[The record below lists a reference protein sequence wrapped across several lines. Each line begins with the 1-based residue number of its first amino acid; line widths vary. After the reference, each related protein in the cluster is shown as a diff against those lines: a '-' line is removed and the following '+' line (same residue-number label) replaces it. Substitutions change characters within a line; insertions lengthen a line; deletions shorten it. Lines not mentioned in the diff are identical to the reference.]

1 MNSQNSNIKVKTAE
15 KKSRINSRIY
25 IVRKSKTVE
34 ITRKKATVESLLHNT
49 IIR

>member
-34 ITRKKATVESLLHNT
+34 ITRKATVESLLHNT